1 MKMYIDVEKVK
12 NGYIISTSVGTRFFG
27 KERFVAESIEKL
39 KELISEQLE
48 SFERKTK
55 SV

>member
-1 MKMYIDVEKVK
+1 LEGKI
-12 NGYIISTSVGTRFFG
+12 GGSTSVGTRFFG

-39 KELISEQLE
+39 KELVSKQLE
-48 SFERKTK
+48 IFERKTK